1 MQQMPLIFYGEV
13 DSFYFTSFLVRQRQV
28 DWQIYL
34 AADIIIGKCLHNF
47 EVCGSLLRKIG
58 FQPGFAFVFDIFCAL
73 VRSINGRFAFYSGHH
88 TKQIDKAVFSLF
100 AEVGHYLC
108 L

>member
-1 MQQMPLIFYGEV
+1 MVKYKLLIL
-13 DSFYFTSFLVRQRQV
+13 STSPCFLVGQRQV
-28 DWQIYL
+28 DWQMYL
-34 AADIIIGKCLHNF
+34 AADIIIGTCLHHF

-88 TKQIDKAVFSLF
+88 TK
-100 AEVGHYLC
+100 
-108 L
+108 